1 MKDGGFVFENLF
13 LIVDIGFLQEN
24 PLPHLYH

>member
-1 MKDGGFVFENLF
+1 MKDGGFVFENLC
-13 LIVDIGFLQEN
+13 LIVDIGLQED